1 MALKISVPTA
11 NGLANGMG
19 LKEQFDGGLLF
30 LFAGPVPETADA
42 ALDLVS
48 QHTQVVEISVNSAGT
63 GLTFDEPNLGVLGK
77 AAAEIWS
84 GVVAPEGF
92 GGGETSIAPTFYR
105 FCAAGD
111 NGRAAAGASSYR
123 VQGAVGGPNSGA
135 ELQLGAAE
143 LVAGN
148 TQPVGSF
155 GWKVG

>member
-19 LKEQFDGGLLF
+19 LKEQFDGGLLY

-48 QHTQVVEISVNSAGT
+48 QHTQVVVISVNSAGT
-63 GLTFDEPNLGVLGK
+63 GLTFDAPNLGVLGK
-77 AAAEIWS
+77 AAAEVWS
-84 GVVAPEGF
+84 GVVELEGAAS
-92 GGGETSIAPTFYR
+92 GESTIAPTFYR

-111 NGRAAAGASSYR
+111 DGRSAAGANTYR

-135 ELQLGAAE
+135 ELQLGAAD